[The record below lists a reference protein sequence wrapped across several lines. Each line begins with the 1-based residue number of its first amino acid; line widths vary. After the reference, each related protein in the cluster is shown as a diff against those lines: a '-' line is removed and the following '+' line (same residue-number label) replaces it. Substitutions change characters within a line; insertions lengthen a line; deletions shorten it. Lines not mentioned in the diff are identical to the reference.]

1 MTLDIHALMQEL
13 SQSRP
18 IFHSE
23 ADFQL
28 ALFRLI
34 NKKRSDR
41 QIRMEEPFLS
51 GRKRKRRVDI
61 WLPKEKIAVELKYF
75 TMKFCLNH
83 KDEPFALKQHAAA
96 DLARYNFLEDV
107 QRLERIVRGEEQ
119 SAQAGFAV
127 LLTNAPTLWDCTYT
141 RKQKPN
147 DENFHLYDGRK
158 EVTGK
163 LPWLRDGSP
172 IEKGAVNLCGYYTPH
187 WKDYSCF
194 PSQENGSKFRYLA
207 FKIHPTT

>member
-1 MTLDIHALMQEL
+1 MTLDIHGLMQEL
-13 SQSRP
+13 SKSRL

-23 ADFQL
+23 ADFQHAL
-28 ALFRLI
+28 AWQIGKRLGDHSV
-34 NKKRSDR
+34 RLEYPFTTDR
-41 QIRMEEPFLS
+41 DDNREL
-51 GRKRKRRVDI
+51 DI
-61 WLPKEKIAVELKYF
+61 WLPKKKIAIELKYF
-75 TMKFCLNH
+75 TMKFCR
-83 KDEPFALKQHAAA
+83 DYMGEFFALKQQARANV
-96 DLARYNFLEDV
+96 ARYSFLNDV
-107 QRLERIVRGEEQ
+107 QRLERLVHERQ
-119 SAQAGFAV
+119 TARTGFAV

-147 DENFHLYDGRK
+147 DKNFHLYDGRK

-194 PSQENGSKFRYLA
+194 PSHRNGGIFRYLA
-207 FKIHPTT
+207 FEIQPTT